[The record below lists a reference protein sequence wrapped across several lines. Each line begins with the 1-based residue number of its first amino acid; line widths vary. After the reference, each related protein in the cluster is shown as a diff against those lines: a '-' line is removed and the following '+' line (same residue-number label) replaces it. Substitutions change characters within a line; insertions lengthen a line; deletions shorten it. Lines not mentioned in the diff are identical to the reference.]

1 MRCRREKVAV
11 EMEFRNTSKRRAIL
25 AILEKR
31 RAILEKRSK
40 RRAIL
45 EKRSIV
51 GTISINNLMSLYK
64 TEGKVLP

>member
-11 EMEFRNTSKRRAIL
+11 EIEFRNTSKRRAIL
-25 AILEKR
+25 
-31 RAILEKRSK
+31 AILEKRSK